1 MYSLSTLAC
10 TSFIFLTSSLELFAE
25 RHAYMSRR
33 GGRVEPLRDEYPQ
46 VYKMPFILE
55 YEKWPT
61 LAQRDY
67 GSGGGL

>member
-1 MYSLSTLAC
+1 MEYRALQSKG
-10 TSFIFLTSSLELFAE
+10 LELFAE